1 MTRARASTRTTS
13 PMVPAQINV
22 TERKNLAP
30 HHVGTKPLPL
40 SSLHCPQLQRVD
52 PLAPLARTSLAP
64 TLRQRQVAG
73 QLSWGQHFE
82 ENRCPNP
89 WQDATSAFLRHR
101 WTWVICFSHSLQ
113 AALVWYGFHVAIPL
127 STICETPS
135 ANFVLT
141 STTKCIALLHRNQS
155 GHW

>member
-89 WQDATSAFLRHR
+89 WQHATSAFLRHR
-101 WTWVICFSHSLQ
+101 LDIGWSASPTPCKPHWCG
-113 AALVWYGFHVAIPL
+113 AAFTSPFHCQP
-127 STICETPS
+127 STPS
-135 ANFVLT
+135 ANSVLT

-155 GHW
+155 H